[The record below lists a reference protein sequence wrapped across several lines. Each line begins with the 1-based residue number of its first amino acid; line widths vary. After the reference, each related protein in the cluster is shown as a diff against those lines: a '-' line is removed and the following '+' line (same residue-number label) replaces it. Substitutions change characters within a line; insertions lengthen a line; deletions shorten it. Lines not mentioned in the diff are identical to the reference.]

1 MNQAAM
7 DIIIKELSGI
17 FKSQNMT
24 RQSEDEQIYSN
35 DKQAVKVW
43 YDEDRKMF
51 NLDMATLEEGQGVNF
66 ATVSSWLFDEHHNE
80 RDAAGVAG
88 DFADTLN
95 TKLGIKRVMSVSARE
110 VKLPS
115 KAVGDT
121 TPGVEAFANRFL
133 TLFPQYKDEY
143 KSHMAHYGDFMYVD
157 FFGKT
162 AAVKL
167 RELAEDGTKKPL
179 EKMMMMLDNYYVDGD
194 YTVQSIIT
202 YVIIGGAFGDKP
214 ELFDKALEKC
224 PDATHIA
231 VPGKI
236 MLSTVIKRELTKKK

>member
-17 FKSQNMT
+17 FQSQGMT

-35 DKQAVKVW
+35 DKFAVKVW
-43 YDEDRKMF
+43 YDEEKKMF
-51 NLDMATLEEGQGVNF
+51 CLDMATLEEGQGVNF

-115 KAVGDT
+115 KASGDT

-143 KSHMAHYGDFMYVD
+143 KNHIARYGDFMYVD

-167 RELAEDGTKKPL
+167 RELADDGTKKPL

-202 YVIIGGAFGDKP
+202 YVIIGGAFADKP
-214 ELFDKALEKC
+214 ELFDKALEIC
-224 PDATHIA
+224 ADATHIA
-231 VPGKI
+231 QPGKI
-236 MLSTVIKRELTKKK
+236 MLSTVIKREYAKKK

>member
-17 FKSQNMT
+17 FQSQGMT
-24 RQSEDEQIYSN
+24 RQSSDEQIYSN
-35 DKQAVKVW
+35 DKYAVKVW

-51 NLDMATLEEGQGVNF
+51 NLYMAEVQEGKGVNF
-66 ATVSSWLFDEHHNE
+66 ATVSSWLFDENHNE

-143 KSHMAHYGDFMYVD
+143 KEHIARYGDFMYVD

-167 RELAEDGTKKPL
+167 RELADDGSKKPL
-179 EKMMMMLDNYYVDGD
+179 EKMMMMLDSFYVDAD

-202 YVIIGGAFGDKP
+202 YVVIGGAFADAP
-214 ELFDKALEKC
+214 ELFEKALEIC
-224 PDATHIA
+224 PDAKHIA
-231 VPGKI
+231 TPGKT
-236 MLSTVIKRELTKKK
+236 MLDTVIKKEFAKKK